1 MAFSN
6 EFKEAI
12 SKLPSK
18 EKDKLLIRLLRKD
31 MKLANRLHFELL
43 SDNTVEEER
52 EITREKLIREIEI
65 VNKIFYSVGALFM
78 DVRGLNGIISDHLSN
93 TKDKIG
99 EIELSILVL
108 NGVLKANRDRILKA
122 HYTEAYKFCVTT
134 IAKAFKILLLIKKLH
149 PDYQMDF
156 QEGLNELGENI
167 GDNHYLMKTAI
178 YNGFDV
184 NWLLSGEIPENIAE
198 IHKEIRANGY
208 LR

>member
-12 SKLPSK
+12 SKLPNK

-31 MKLANRLHFELL
+31 MKLANRLYFELVNEN
-43 SDNTVEEER
+43 SIEEER
-52 EITREKLIREIEI
+52 EVFREKLIGQIEI
-65 VNKIFYSVGALFM
+65 VNKTFYSVAALFM
-78 DVRGLNGIISDHLSN
+78 DVRTLNGFITEHVFK

-99 EIELSILVL
+99 EIELSLLVL
-108 NGVLKANRDRILKA
+108 NSILKENRDRILKA

-134 IAKAFKILLLIKKLH
+134 IAKAFKILLLIQKLH

-156 QEGLNELGENI
+156 YAGLVELGENI
-167 GDNHYLMKTAI
+167 GDNPHLMKTSI